1 MHAASPSKTTA
12 LIMSPQAMSLNPFID
27 GSVRRACV
35 KRDEG
40 ATTHTSGNVRN
51 TAKIENAC
59 RVAAEAL

>member
-1 MHAASPSKTTA
+1 
-12 LIMSPQAMSLNPFID
+12 MSPQAMSLNPFID

-40 ATTHTSGNVRN
+40 AITHTSGNVRN